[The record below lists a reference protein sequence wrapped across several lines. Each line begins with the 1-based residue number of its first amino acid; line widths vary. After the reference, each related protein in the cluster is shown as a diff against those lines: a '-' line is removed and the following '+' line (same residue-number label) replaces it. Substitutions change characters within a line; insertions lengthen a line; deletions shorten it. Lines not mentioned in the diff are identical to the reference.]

1 MKSSFIFFSTQKHWV
16 LTHSF
21 MILIWSGKIKNK
33 YLLICLEFCKILTGK
48 DDCDDTKKFLQKTI
62 FWNHISRLLYLSS
75 NDALS
80 WNGFDFITLFCCLF
94 ATTSIVTSIN
104 MLRTYNELKKLANL
118 IENLPDDEDSLDDKR
133 TKRKALIASA
143 NRIGLVLVFIA

>member
-33 YLLICLEFCKILTGK
+33 YLLICLEFCKILTWK
-48 DDCDDTKKFLQKTI
+48 DDCYDTKKLLQKTI

-80 WNGFDFITLFCCLF
+80 WKWIWLYHIILLSIRNDKHRNKYQHASHLQRVEKTRQPHRESARWRGFT
-94 ATTSIVTSIN
+94 
-104 MLRTYNELKKLANL
+104 R
-118 IENLPDDEDSLDDKR
+118 R
-133 TKRKALIASA
+133 
-143 NRIGLVLVFIA
+143 